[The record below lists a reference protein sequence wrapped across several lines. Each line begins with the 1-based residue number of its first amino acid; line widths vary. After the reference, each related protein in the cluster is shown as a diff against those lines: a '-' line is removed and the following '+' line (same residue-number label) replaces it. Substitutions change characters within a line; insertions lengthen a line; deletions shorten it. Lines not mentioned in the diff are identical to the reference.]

1 MGLTFDFIYDFT
13 RLNKF
18 SFSLFSGNF
27 DLNILIILSILLVVY
42 VVLYLITPYIY
53 GYFLVKNDENRTLRN
68 KDKIKELILMK
79 EIQQEFE
86 NEMEQAFLNAG
97 LKKEA

>member
-1 MGLTFDFIYDFT
+1 MWLTFNFIYDFT

-18 SFSLFSGNF
+18 SFDILSGNF
-27 DLNILIILSILLVVY
+27 DLTILIIWILL
-42 VVLYLITPYIY
+42 LIIFIAIYFVTPFIY
-53 GYFLVKNDENRTLRN
+53 WFFLVRSDANRALKN

>member
-1 MGLTFDFIYDFT
+1 MWLTFDFIYDFT

-18 SFSLFSGNF
+18 SFDILSGNF
-27 DLNILIILSILLVVY
+27 DLTLLVILAISLIAY
-42 VVLYLITPYIY
+42 IVLYFVAPYVY
-53 GYFLVKNDENRTLRN
+53 WFFLVKNDENRTLRN

>member
-1 MGLTFDFIYDFT
+1 MWLTFDFIYDFT
-13 RLNKF
+13 RFDKF
-18 SFSLFSGNF
+18 SFDILSGNF
-27 DLNILIILSILLVVY
+27 NLTLLIILVISLLVY
-42 VVLYLITPYIY
+42 VALYFVAPYIFWF
-53 GYFLVKNDENRTLRN
+53 FLVRNDENRALRN

-79 EIQQEFE
+79 EIQHEFE

>member
-1 MGLTFDFIYDFT
+1 MWLTFDFIYDFT

-18 SFSLFSGNF
+18 SFDIFSANF
-27 DLNILIILSILLVVY
+27 DLILLIILVISLVVY
-42 VVLYLITPYIY
+42 VALYFVAPYIY
-53 GYFLVKNDENRTLRN
+53 WFLLVRNDQNRTLRN

>member
-1 MGLTFDFIYDFT
+1 MWLTFDFIYDFT

-18 SFSLFSGNF
+18 SFNLFSWEFN
-27 DLNILIILSILLVVY
+27 LILLIILASLLVVY
-42 VVLYLITPYIY
+42 VALYFIAPYIY
-53 GYFLVKNDENRTLRN
+53 WFFLVRNDENRTLRN

>member
-1 MGLTFDFIYDFT
+1 
-13 RLNKF
+13 
-18 SFSLFSGNF
+18 
-27 DLNILIILSILLVVY
+27 
-42 VVLYLITPYIY
+42 
-53 GYFLVKNDENRTLRN
+53 LVKNDENRTLRN